1 MHQEIWKKRVVGWR
15 TSNQLSFLS
24 GYDKHTTHFQNLS
37 YFNAIFTLFTH
48 RFQPQVCVRMAG
60 MVVVPRGT
68 GCGGVC
74 GGGENRT
81 TTEEDAN
88 SSKQHQNHISILD
101 LLIAAL
107 RKSMAACRV
116 DLREE
121 SKSSALNQMEIGWP
135 TDVQHLTHVTF
146 DRFHGFLG
154 LPVEF
159 QVEIPCR
166 VPSARWYIHS
176 FFVRSI
182 IFQ

>member
-1 MHQEIWKKRVVGWR
+1 
-15 TSNQLSFLS
+15 
-24 GYDKHTTHFQNLS
+24 
-37 YFNAIFTLFTH
+37 
-48 RFQPQVCVRMAG
+48 

-74 GGGENRT
+74 GGGGGENRT

-116 DLREE
+116 DQREE
-121 SKSSALNQMEIGWP
+121 SKSSALRQMEIGWP

-166 VPSARWYIHS
+166 VPSAR
-176 FFVRSI
+176 
-182 IFQ
+182 